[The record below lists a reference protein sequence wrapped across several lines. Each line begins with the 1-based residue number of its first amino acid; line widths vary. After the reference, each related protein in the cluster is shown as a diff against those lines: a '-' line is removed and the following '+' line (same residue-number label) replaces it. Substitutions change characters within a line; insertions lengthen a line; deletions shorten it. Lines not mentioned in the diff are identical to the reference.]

1 MRGLVIPKIK
11 PRPKRYGVRG
21 SKQHVEHS
29 IQTVFV
35 GWFRM
40 THRDH
45 MIFSIPNGARTG
57 TVMQAIRLKAEGLLS
72 GVPDLFIPHPRG
84 PYSGLFIETKSLK
97 GTVSPE
103 QRQVFEFLRNQGY
116 QVEVYRSL
124 EEGQSIVHKYF
135 SLGRRLEHEQL
146 R

>member
-1 MRGLVIPKIK
+1 M
-11 PRPKRYGVRG
+11 
-21 SKQHVEHS
+21 
-29 IQTVFV
+29 
-35 GWFRM
+35 
-40 THRDH
+40 
-45 MIFSIPNGARTG
+45 
-57 TVMQAIRLKAEGLLS
+57 MQAIRLKAEGLLS